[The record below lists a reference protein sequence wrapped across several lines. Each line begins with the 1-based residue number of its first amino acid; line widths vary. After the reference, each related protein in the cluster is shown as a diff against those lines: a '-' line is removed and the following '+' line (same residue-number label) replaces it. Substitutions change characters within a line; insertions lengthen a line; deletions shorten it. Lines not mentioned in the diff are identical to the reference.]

1 MSIKMEGGE
10 ADNLPKI
17 VDYEIKKQDI
27 IEKAKE
33 VFAKR
38 GYYNTN
44 ISDISKS
51 CGMGRTTIYQ
61 YFKNKDEIFYY
72 SAKDAL
78 AEIKRKVEII
88 VEDDTLS
95 FIEKLKKL
103 VFEITSEYEHN
114 YIFVLL
120 AEIWIISKRE
130 RNEFLES
137 LSEHIED
144 FKKAIKDLISQG
156 IKAKEI
162 KPVDSES
169 MANTIY
175 YFIESLIIQISTS
188 NNVDINKKIS
198 SVNVLIDGL
207 KA

>member
-1 MSIKMEGGE
+1 MEGGE
-10 ADNLPKI
+10 ANNLPKI
-17 VDYEIKKQDI
+17 VDYEVKKQDI

-44 ISDISKS
+44 ISDISEN

-72 SAKDAL
+72 SVEDVL
-78 AEIKRKVEII
+78 AEIQRKVEII
-88 VEDDTLS
+88 IEDDTLS
-95 FIEKLKKL
+95 FIGKLKKL
-103 VFEITSEYEHN
+103 IFELASEYEHN

-120 AEIWIISKRE
+120 AEIWIIGKKQ

-137 LSEHIED
+137 LAVYVED
-144 FKKAIKDLISQG
+144 LKKSIRDLISRG
-156 IKAKEI
+156 IEAKEI

-175 YFIESLIIQISTS
+175 YFIESLMIQVSA
-188 NNVDINKKIS
+188 NRNVDIKKKIS
-198 SVNVLIDGL
+198 SVNILIDGL
-207 KA
+207 KV